1 MDRPQ
6 YILPKNQEVAND
18 CFKFLGILLFCFLG
32 MAFETFVL
40 TQLWDLRSLSMVEAF
55 GLILVT
61 SLLTTQLPPKE
72 TGNIFVHAFIH
83 PALLWGLGYLAYTYF
98 MV

>member
-1 MDRPQ
+1 MT
-6 YILPKNQEVAND
+6 
-18 CFKFLGILLFCFLG
+18 
-32 MAFETFVL
+32 FETFVL
-40 TQLWDLRSLSMVEAF
+40 TQLWDWFVVTTFSLRRLSMVEAF